1 MNPHQQATA
10 MRPNRSLARLCLVAC
25 LAGTSSHALAQEA
38 EQIVSGEELRRLWV
52 GKKVFARSPTGGLV
66 DFHMR
71 ADGTTQ
77 LSMTSMNDTGTWR
90 PTETGYCATWQRIRA
105 GQERCFTV
113 VKRGGTTYVL
123 NPDKSI
129 SVEVLRIVGD

>member
-1 MNPHQQATA
+1 MKFISRLVRLCALASIVATA
-10 MRPNRSLARLCLVAC
+10 AVAQ
-25 LAGTSSHALAQEA
+25 AQDA
-38 EQIVSGEELRRLWV
+38 EQAMSGEEVRRLWV
-52 GKKVFARSPTGGLV
+52 GKKVFARSPTSGLL

-129 SVEVLRIVGD
+129 SVEVLRVVGD

>member
-1 MNPHQQATA
+1 MMTFNPT
-10 MRPNRSLARLCLVAC
+10 LIRLCLAAAVVAS
-25 LAGTSSHALAQEA
+25 APVAQAQDA
-38 EQIVSGEELRRLWV
+38 EQTVSGEEVRRLWV
-52 GKKVFARSPTGGLV
+52 GKKIFARSPTSGLL

-129 SVEVLRIVGD
+129 SVEVLRVVGD

>member
-1 MNPHQQATA
+1 MATPVTA
-10 MRPNRSLARLCLVAC
+10 SPLLRVGVA
-25 LAGTSSHALAQEA
+25 LGIVASASIALAQDA
-38 EQIVSGEELRRLWV
+38 EQVVSGAEVRQLWV
-52 GKKVFARSPTGGLV
+52 GKKIFARSPTAGLL

-77 LSMTSMNDTGTWR
+77 ISMTNMNDSGTWR
-90 PTETGYCATWQRIRA
+90 PTETGYCATWQRIRS

-123 NPDKSI
+123 NPDRSI
-129 SVEVLRIVGD
+129 SVEVLRVVGD

>member
-1 MNPHQQATA
+1 MMTFNPT
-10 MRPNRSLARLCLVAC
+10 LVRLCLAAAVVAS
-25 LAGTSSHALAQEA
+25 APIAQAQDA
-38 EQIVSGEELRRLWV
+38 EQTVSGEEVRRLWV
-52 GKKVFARSPTGGLV
+52 GKKIFARSPTSGLL

-129 SVEVLRIVGD
+129 SVEVLRVVGD

>member
-1 MNPHQQATA
+1 MKAVTA
-10 MRPNRSLARLCLVAC
+10 LFRLCAVAGVVGAAA
-25 LAGTSSHALAQEA
+25 LAHAQEA
-38 EQIVSGEELRRLWV
+38 EQIVTGEEVRRLWV
-52 GKKVFARSPTGGLV
+52 GKKVFARSPTAGLL

-77 LSMTSMNDTGTWR
+77 LAMTNMNDTGTWR
-90 PTETGYCATWQRIRA
+90 PTDTGYCATWQRIRA

-113 VKRGGTTYVL
+113 VKRGGTIYVL

-129 SVEVLRIVGD
+129 SVEVLRVVGD

>member
-1 MNPHQQATA
+1 MTFNPAII
-10 MRPNRSLARLCLVAC
+10 RLCLAAAVVAS
-25 LAGTSSHALAQEA
+25 APVAQAQDA
-38 EQIVSGEELRRLWV
+38 EQTVSGEEVRRLWV
-52 GKKVFARSPTGGLV
+52 GKKIFARSPTSGLL

-129 SVEVLRIVGD
+129 SVEVLRVVGD